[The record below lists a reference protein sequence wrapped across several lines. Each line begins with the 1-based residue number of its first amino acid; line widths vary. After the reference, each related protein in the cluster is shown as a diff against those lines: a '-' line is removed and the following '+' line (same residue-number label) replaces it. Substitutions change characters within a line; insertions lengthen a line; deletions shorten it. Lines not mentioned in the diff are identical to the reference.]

1 MANKDSA
8 QAVAKAA
15 LQKKAMDFQTC
26 FGTASGEKVLKA
38 LVAQFSPAELFN
50 PNSDSATFVAI
61 GEHNVIT
68 YIQQMM
74 RVNSDE

>member
-1 MANKDSA
+1 VDNRE
-8 QAVAKAA
+8 KAIQD
-15 LQKKAMDFQTC
+15 LRTKAMDFQVC

-38 LVAQFSPAELFN
+38 LIAQFSPAELFN
-50 PNSDSATFVAI
+50 PNSDSATFVNI

-74 RVNSDE
+74 KVNDNE